1 MIDYQT
7 QQYKLFPQIANAY
20 AFLFS
25 GTRLRNIYFSTNSE
39 IQQGNIDMLP
49 EVRNNRYRKFAIL
62 ATGRTQYLLPDVHN
76 FCFRTYAMFAAG
88 ST

>member
-39 IQQGNIDMLP
+39 IQQGNIEMLP
-49 EVRNNRYRKFAIL
+49 EVRNACCRKCLIFSLSKFLVFPCLKIPFSLIL
-62 ATGRTQYLLPDVHN
+62 SLRQFVQ
-76 FCFRTYAMFAAG
+76 
-88 ST
+88 